1 MPGGRWALLAALVL
15 LAPAADVTDPRVG
28 AGGGRHAS
36 AGVAPSEFGQH
47 RWLMTVSSVHN
58 FPVTCC
64 LYGQQLIN
72 YIEAAWLAGRVLGR
86 GLIEPSFIH
95 QARDDAVY
103 ERLKAQ
109 DKLHS
114 INFTAILG
122 TIPVAGRRLFDLWA
136 LAEDDEDNRAVNMQ
150 AFATNTTFWA
160 VTEGTIDLLIVCDAF
175 VIGGQACA
183 DFDRCSE
190 RNCQTLP
197 SDPGPFPRRMEFF
210 GRMHFVKRV
219 VCLPYAE
226 RQLRGHIDE
235 AAQEPGD
242 TVVALAL
249 HNRQINAIA
258 GGSMVNL
265 IFPIASFGN
274 KAYTGQEFWSVDKRL
289 AEDWLSI
296 LGRLAPSP
304 QVLHVM
310 HALFQT
316 SLNGVHEYVGVH
328 WRRGDRGHPEM
339 GEQGDRMWAL
349 SQPEHLSCEINR
361 LLLEYNVSAVFV
373 GTNCG
378 TPADRERLRA
388 LVHAPLVFLS
398 DLGLFQDWQH
408 GLDAVTVE
416 MFVLAYAK
424 VFLTAGDSFW
434 GSSTISRL
442 VVHMRRGGKQTEIPP
457 GDWRFLSH
465 CDTSDVK
472 RQWASREMLAQH
484 HAVADMTE
492 AKTEAGKDDGTYI
505 CRRTGER
512 REGGKEGG
520 EGGNRAVDGRRGG
533 KTRCWRGGRRVLR
546 GGCHDLGGV
555 AFAGNSC
562 VAGFLGGGGG
572 RKSFAGGAGPLPSGC
587 QWGSACLGAG

>member
-1 MPGGRWALLAALVL
+1 M
-15 LAPAADVTDPRVG
+15 
-28 AGGGRHAS
+28 
-36 AGVAPSEFGQH
+36 
-47 RWLMTVSSVHN
+47 SSVHN

-219 VCLPYAE
+219 GCLPYAE

-274 KAYTGQEFWSVDKRL
+274 KAYTGQEFWS
-289 AEDWLSI
+289 A
-296 LGRLAPSP
+296 
-304 QVLHVM
+304 
-310 HALFQT
+310 
-316 SLNGVHEYVGVH
+316 
-328 WRRGDRGHPEM
+328 
-339 GEQGDRMWAL
+339 
-349 SQPEHLSCEINR
+349 
-361 LLLEYNVSAVFV
+361 
-373 GTNCG
+373 
-378 TPADRERLRA
+378 
-388 LVHAPLVFLS
+388 
-398 DLGLFQDWQH
+398 
-408 GLDAVTVE
+408 
-416 MFVLAYAK
+416 
-424 VFLTAGDSFW
+424 
-434 GSSTISRL
+434 
-442 VVHMRRGGKQTEIPP
+442 
-457 GDWRFLSH
+457 
-465 CDTSDVK
+465 
-472 RQWASREMLAQH
+472 
-484 HAVADMTE
+484 
-492 AKTEAGKDDGTYI
+492 
-505 CRRTGER
+505 
-512 REGGKEGG
+512 
-520 EGGNRAVDGRRGG
+520 
-533 KTRCWRGGRRVLR
+533 
-546 GGCHDLGGV
+546 
-555 AFAGNSC
+555 
-562 VAGFLGGGGG
+562 
-572 RKSFAGGAGPLPSGC
+572 
-587 QWGSACLGAG
+587 